1 MYRVRMTNTL
11 VISIGVL
18 VMETKSGA
26 RWPRQTK
33 AQAVLIGCVSIGAV
47 TGFVWGFL
55 EGLDRPL
62 PMPVQLTVAAVLLV
76 VGAGASIYY
85 WRLIDE
91 AAREAH
97 KFAWFWG
104 GSTALILALPTL
116 FFIDASIWEALL
128 GAHDTRYWVMAG
140 VQAVVL
146 IQLAGYVLAWVGW
159 WLFRSR

>member
-1 MYRVRMTNTL
+1 
-11 VISIGVL
+11 
-18 VMETKSGA
+18 MEAKSGA
-26 RWPRQTK
+26 RWPRQTR
-33 AQAVLIGCVSIGAV
+33 AQAVLIGCGFMGGV
-47 TGFVWGFL
+47 TGFFWGFL

-62 PMPVQLTVAAVLLV
+62 PMPIQLTLALVLLTALV
-76 VGAGASIYY
+76 GASIYY

-104 GSTALILALPTL
+104 GSTALGLALPVL
-116 FFIDASIWEALL
+116 FFIDAATWEALL

-146 IQLAGYVLAWVGW
+146 IQLAGYILVWVGW
-159 WLFRSR
+159 WLARRA

>member
-1 MYRVRMTNTL
+1 
-11 VISIGVL
+11 
-18 VMETKSGA
+18 METKSAA

-33 AQAVLIGCVSIGAV
+33 AQAVLIGCIFVGAV
-47 TGFVWGFL
+47 TGFFWGFL
-55 EGLDRPL
+55 EGLERPL
-62 PMPVQLTVAAVLLV
+62 PAPVQLMLAAILLV
-76 VGAGASIYY
+76 VVIGSSIYY

-104 GSTALILALPTL
+104 GSTALALALPVL
-116 FFIDASIWEALL
+116 LLIDASIWEALL

-140 VQAVVL
+140 VLAVVL
-146 IQLAGYVLAWVGW
+146 VQMAGYVLAWVGW